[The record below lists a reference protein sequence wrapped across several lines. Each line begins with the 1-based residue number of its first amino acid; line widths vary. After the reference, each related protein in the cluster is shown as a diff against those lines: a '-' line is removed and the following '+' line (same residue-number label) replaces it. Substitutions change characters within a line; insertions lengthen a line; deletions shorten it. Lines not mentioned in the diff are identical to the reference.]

1 MVINYLILAHKN
13 PEQLYRLITR
23 LDSKNVN
30 FFIHID
36 KTVDISIFSKGLSG
50 LGNVYFLKDK
60 DRLIT
65 PWGDINVC
73 KVLITL
79 LRRVYEK
86 VKTNAYCIFLS
97 GQDYPLKDNIYIY
110 NYLNNHYGKNFISL
124 NQIANIWPEWRM
136 RLERYNFHFPNN
148 QRVFKGIF
156 PLADM
161 RFFTTGNL
169 KNFIYIAKR
178 LALVKVLQT
187 FFKPKRLHPSYIKPI
202 GGSAFWAL
210 PIETVDELLAYLNE
224 HPGFLEYHEYT
235 HAADEILFHSIV
247 NLLKQPHEISESN
260 TYTNWKRKR
269 DDDSGPVMFYT
280 QEDLEELLALNDHY
294 LFARK
299 FDAGLGDFILNELDR
314 KTNFQSQS
322 L

>member
-23 LDSKNVN
+23 LDSNNVN

-36 KTVDISIFSKGLSG
+36 KAVDISTFSTGLSG
-50 LGNVYFLKDK
+50 LSNVYFLKDK
-60 DRLIT
+60 YRLIT
-65 PWGDINVC
+65 PWSDINGC

-79 LRRVYEK
+79 LRMVYEK

-110 NYLNNHYGKNFISL
+110 NYLKTHYGKNFISL
-124 NQIANIWPEWRM
+124 NQITNIWPEWRT

-156 PLADM
+156 PLADK
-161 RFFTTGNL
+161 RCFTTGNL
-169 KNFIYIAKR
+169 KNSFYIAKR
-178 LALVKVLQT
+178 LGLAKVLQT
-187 FFKPKRLHPSYIKPI
+187 FFKPKRFHPSHIEPV

-210 PIETVDELLAYLNE
+210 PIETVDELLVYINK
-224 HPGFLEYHEYT
+224 HPEFLDYHEYT
-235 HAADEILFHSIV
+235 HVPDEILFHSIV
-247 NLLKQPHEISESN
+247 NLLKQPHEIAEST
-260 TYTNWKRKR
+260 TYTNWERKR
-269 DDDSGPVMFYT
+269 EDDSGPVMFQT
-280 QEDLEELLALNDHY
+280 QEDLEELLALDDHY

-299 FDAGLGDFILNELDR
+299 FDTGLGSFILDELDK

-322 L
+322 